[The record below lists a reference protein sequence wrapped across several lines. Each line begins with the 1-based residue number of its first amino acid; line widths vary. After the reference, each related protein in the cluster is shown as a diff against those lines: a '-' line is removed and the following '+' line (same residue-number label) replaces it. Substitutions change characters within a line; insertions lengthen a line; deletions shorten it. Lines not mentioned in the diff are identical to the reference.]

1 MKHSIDL
8 TPFTRAVSTKTER
21 LRKTAEGRK
30 IFGWFCTYTP
40 IEMIHAAGFLPVRI
54 SGGTVRIRNANNL
67 VPTFICPYMR
77 ASLER
82 ALGGEYDYLSGVI
95 QGYTCDVACGMVNI
109 WAENIKGELYHT
121 IPLPYNTSDE
131 SRIFYRKTLDELT
144 EKLVS
149 VGVRVDDASL
159 GASLDLFRDIRTSM
173 RELYDLRSLNRLPLS
188 AREFYAVVEAGFSLP
203 PEEYRQ
209 LLAVLLETLGGGI
222 EEGPRGIPV
231 LVSGSL
237 VEEPTVYDV
246 LEASGGR
253 VAADDLCT
261 GYRFID
267 PPDGTGPDPIGRL
280 IDRYQRRFPCPSRS
294 TAADRISPIKGLI
307 SGSGARGVIF
317 LFQKFCTPH
326 LSDYP
331 VMVEELRKE
340 GIPTLLVE
348 MEETGLG
355 EGQLKTRLEGF
366 FEMIGD

>member
-21 LRKTAEGRK
+21 LRRTAKDRK

-54 SGGTVRIRNANNL
+54 SGGTVRIKTANNL

-95 QGYTCDVACGMVNI
+95 QGYTCDVACGMINV
-109 WAENIKGELYHT
+109 WAENIKGELSHT
-121 IPLPYNTSDE
+121 IPLPYNTSKE
-131 SRIFYRKTLDELT
+131 STIFYRKTLEELT
-144 EKLVS
+144 GKLAS
-149 VGVRVDDASL
+149 VGGAMDDASL
-159 GASLDLFRDIRTSM
+159 GTSLDLFRDIRTSM
-173 RELYDLRSLNRLPLS
+173 RSLYALRSRNRLALS
-188 AREFYAVVEAGFSLP
+188 AREFYTVVEAGFSLP
-203 PEEYRQ
+203 PEEYRTM
-209 LLAVLLETLGGGI
+209 LAALLESLGDGVA
-222 EEGPRGIPV
+222 EGPEGIPV

-237 VEEPTVYDV
+237 VEEPAVYDI

-280 IDRYQRRFPCPSRS
+280 VDRYQRRFPCPSRS
-294 TAADRISPIKGLI
+294 TAADRMPPMKEIISR
-307 SGSGARGVIF
+307 SGARGVIF

-366 FEMIGD
+366 FEMIGG